1 MGVDHPGS
9 PGGPA
14 RRLLPS
20 QEVDFLIPKRTL
32 AVCACALGASS
43 GAASALAA
51 GEPDQAPAVQALIP
65 VVDEE
70 LVPPS
75 ERPAK
80 RLQDRYLE
88 LHKKARKSGEKPG
101 RDVVRDAVK
110 ERDGD
115 LRLATS
121 GDVKRSVRV
130 LKRLTKPAAP
140 VGSDSPGGSTDST
153 GGGAPSGQLSAIAAC
168 ESGGDPNAVG
178 GGGAYRGKYQFS
190 RETWAS
196 VGGSG
201 DPAAAPAA
209 EQDQRA
215 AQLLARDGAGHWP
228 RCGG

>member
-1 MGVDHPGS
+1 MIS
-9 PGGPA
+9 
-14 RRLLPS
+14 
-20 QEVDFLIPKRTL
+20 LIPKRTL

-43 GAASALAA
+43 GATAAFAADKPDPAEGPVVHAL
-51 GEPDQAPAVQALIP
+51 VP
-65 VVDEE
+65 VVDEQ

-75 ERPAK
+75 GRPAK

-88 LHKKARKSGEKPG
+88 LHEKARKSGEKPG
-101 RDVVRDAVK
+101 RNVVSDSVK

-115 LRLATS
+115 LRLAS
-121 GDVKRSVRV
+121 ARDVKRSVRE
-130 LKRLTKPAAP
+130 LKRLTMPAA
-140 VGSDSPGGSTDST
+140 GSSTTTEKGS
-153 GGGAPSGQLSAIAAC
+153 GAPNGQLQAIAAC
-168 ESGGDPNAVG
+168 ESGGDPSAVG

-228 RCGG
+228 RCGN